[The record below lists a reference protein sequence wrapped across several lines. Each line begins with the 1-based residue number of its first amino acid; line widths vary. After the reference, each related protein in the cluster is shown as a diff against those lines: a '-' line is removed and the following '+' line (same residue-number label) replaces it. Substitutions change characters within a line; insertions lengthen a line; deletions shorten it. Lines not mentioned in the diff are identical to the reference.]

1 MTGAA
6 FDREGETMAD
16 LLIKN
21 AQLVDCDGRGRGD
34 LLIRDGK
41 IAAVGGE
48 IAADCAVLDAQGM
61 TVMPAFIDM
70 HAHFRDPGYTY
81 KEDIVTGSAAAAAGG
96 YCAVNLM
103 ANTDPVCSHM
113 DVVEKVLQKA
123 ADCGLVQVH
132 QCVSV
137 TENFDG
143 ETTSHL
149 QELDGRVKLLSEDGK
164 GVMKNAVMERAMR
177 FAASRH
183 MAVLSHAEDMDI
195 SPYDYRLAEN
205 IATAQHIVLAQHTG
219 CHLHLCHVS
228 TKEAIRYIIA
238 AKKAG
243 VDITCEVAPH
253 HIWFADGGY
262 RVNPP
267 IRKQEDVD
275 VLIGAIK
282 DGWVDMIAT
291 DHAPHTD
298 DDKQKGAP
306 GMVGLETAFAVCY
319 TKLCIQNKLPLE
331 RLSALLSRG
340 PAELLGYDKGRLR
353 PGFDGDVVLVDTDK
367 NWVVDPAALHSK
379 SHNTPFA
386 GVELTGQVLA
396 TVRGGRV
403 TYRR

>member
-1 MTGAA
+1 
-6 FDREGETMAD
+6 MAD

-21 AQLVDCDGRGRGD
+21 AQLVDCDGRERGH

-81 KEDIVTGSAAAAAGG
+81 KEDIATGSAAAAAGG

-113 DVVEKVLQKA
+113 DVVEEVLQKA
-123 ADCGLVQVH
+123 EDCGLVQVH

-228 TKEAIRYIIA
+228 TKDAIRYIIA

-243 VDITCEVAPH
+243 VDITC
-253 HIWFADGGY
+253 
-262 RVNPP
+262 
-267 IRKQEDVD
+267 
-275 VLIGAIK
+275 
-282 DGWVDMIAT
+282 
-291 DHAPHTD
+291 
-298 DDKQKGAP
+298 
-306 GMVGLETAFAVCY
+306 
-319 TKLCIQNKLPLE
+319 
-331 RLSALLSRG
+331 
-340 PAELLGYDKGRLR
+340 
-353 PGFDGDVVLVDTDK
+353 
-367 NWVVDPAALHSK
+367 
-379 SHNTPFA
+379 
-386 GVELTGQVLA
+386 
-396 TVRGGRV
+396 
-403 TYRR
+403 